1 MTVANSNNRTRLAIS
16 GLTYDFTFKIDDES
30 EILVYLITDDVA
42 DLQVLT
48 TDYTVSISSVVEGGT
63 VTLTGASSADE
74 ILMVRNKEYIQ
85 SADIPARGGFNEPVI
100 EGALDDLAMQIQ
112 QLKELLDYSVKQDST
127 AVQLDIVL
135 PTPQDGYAL
144 GWDGISGAM
153 QNLAVDSEAIADSLA
168 TAAASAAAAAA
179 SQSAAASSASAASS
193 SASAAAASAVAAAA
207 SEVAAALPHAVDR
220 GDPSAADFTTGG
232 LTKDGTYY
240 DMDLSSLIPAGAV
253 MAILRVVIQ
262 SDTANKSVLFR
273 EKGNSN
279 VLNTGQIVATVVN
292 VLFAQDLIITLGSGR
307 VIQYAAASGATWTT
321 LSVTVAGYLK

>member
-1 MTVANSNNRTRLAIS
+1 MTVANLNNRTRLAIS

-168 TAAASAAAAAA
+168 AAAASASAAAASQAAASSSQTASAASAVAAAASAAAAAA
-179 SQSAAASSASAASS
+179 DAAIAHSA
-193 SASAAAASAVAAAA
+193 
-207 SEVAAALPHAVDR
+207 DR
-220 GDPSAADFTTGG
+220 GDPSAVDVAVGA
-232 LTKDGTYY
+232 LTLDASWR
-240 DMDLSSLIPAGAV
+240 DMPAAIAAAIPSG
-253 MAILRVVIQ
+253 AILVLLRV
-262 SDTANKSVLFR
+262 T
-273 EKGNSN
+273 
-279 VLNTGQIVATVVN
+279 IVADTIDKSIMFRKNGNANAINAASIVSQVVN
-292 VLFAQDLIITLGSGR
+292 KTHSADVWVACDTNR
-307 VIQYAAASGATWTT
+307 VIEYNGATGVTW
-321 LSVTVAGYLK
+321 SVVNITVAGWLKA